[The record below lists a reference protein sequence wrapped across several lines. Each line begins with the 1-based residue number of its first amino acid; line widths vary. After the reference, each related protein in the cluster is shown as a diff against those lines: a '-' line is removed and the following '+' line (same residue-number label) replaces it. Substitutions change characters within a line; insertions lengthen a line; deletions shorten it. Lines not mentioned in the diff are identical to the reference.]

1 LPAADILA
9 DDGRDRQRKRR
20 QAREVKQAAL
30 LAPDEAVEQD
40 VAIWAV
46 SRIEAELTSH

>member
-20 QAREVKQAAL
+20 QAREVKEAAF
-30 LAPDEAVEQD
+30 LAADEAVEQM
-40 VAIWAV
+40 W
-46 SRIEAELTSH
+46 RYGRFPELKQN